1 MADVVDV
8 LTDDRAR
15 ITRESFADEHIEFV
29 PQHVVRRLD
38 LEFVSPEPPV
48 VGEDDG
54 VVVALLEDS
63 SGDVIVE
70 LRVRDDGERN
80 VCPLQPLRDE
90 RGVRDLLT
98 AETVDVR
105 GRESGDDVG
114 N

>member
-1 MADVVDV
+1 MADVVNV
-8 LTDDRAR
+8 LSDKCAR
-15 ITRESFADEHIEFV
+15 VTRESFADDHVEFV

-70 LRVRDDGERN
+70 LRVRDDGERD
-80 VCPLQPLRDE
+80 VCPLPNPFE
-90 RGVRDLLT
+90 PSIVRVGRNHT
-98 AETVDVR
+98 AVSLSTP
-105 GRESGDDVG
+105 ESAP
-114 N
+114 